1 MLLAIGSDLLL
12 YSRLK
17 RPLTYSEKVLYSH
30 LDENYDERIER
41 GTSQLKLRPVRIACQ
56 DATAQMALIQFMSA
70 GMDTAAVPTTVHCDH
85 LIVSR
90 DGEAADL
97 ARALENHSEVYDFME
112 SACQKY
118 NMGFWKP
125 GAGIIHQIVLENYAF
140 TGGMMIG
147 TDSHTPNG
155 GGLGMIAIGVGG
167 ADAVDVMAGLPLE
180 LKAPKVLGVRLTGSL
195 SRWASP
201 KDIISAVAGEITVK
215 GGTGSIIEYFGPGA
229 KTLSATGMA
238 TVCNMGAE
246 TGATTSVFPYA
257 PQMADYLRSNH
268 RGDMAA
274 AIESI
279 SPELQADSGAEYD
292 RVIEIDLSTLE
303 PRINGPYTPDLSTPL
318 SKFGDAVKEN
328 KWPAELTAGLI
339 GSCTNSSFEDMGRA
353 ASLGQQALDAGL
365 KPKMPLLISPG
376 SLQTRETLQE
386 AGIMS
391 VFENLGAV
399 MLPNACGPCCGSWD
413 RVDMPKVCISHP
425 LASLDINLG

>member
-1 MLLAIGSDLLL
+1 M
-12 YSRLK
+12 
-17 RPLTYSEKVLYSH
+17 LYSH
-30 LDENYDERIER
+30 LDETFDGRIER
-41 GTSQLKLRPVRIACQ
+41 GTSQLKLRPLRIACQ

-70 GMDTAAVPTTVHCDH
+70 GMESTAVPTTVHCDH

-90 DGEAADL
+90 DGEAEDL
-97 ARALENHSEVYDFME
+97 PRALDAHREVYEFME

-140 TGGMMIG
+140 PSGMMIG
-147 TDSHTPNG
+147 TDSHTPNA

-180 LKAPKVLGVRLTGSL
+180 LKAPKVLGVRLTGKL

-201 KDIISAVAGEITVK
+201 KDIINAVAGTVSVK

-246 TGATTSVFPYA
+246 TGATTSIFPYA
-257 PQMADYLRSNH
+257 PQMAEYLRSNH
-268 RGDMAA
+268 RPEMAE
-274 AIESI
+274 AIEMI
-279 SPELQADSGAEYD
+279 SPELQADVGAEYD

-303 PRINGPYTPDLSTPL
+303 PRINGPFTPDLSTPL
-318 SKFGDAVKEN
+318 SQFGGASKQN
-328 KWPAELTAGLI
+328 KWPAKLTAGLI

-353 ASLGQQALDAGL
+353 ASLAQQALDAGL
-365 KPKMPLLISPG
+365 KPKMPLLVSPG
-376 SLQTRETLQE
+376 SLQTRDTLEE
-386 AGIMS
+386 AGILP
-391 VFENLGAV
+391 VFEKLGAT

-413 RVDMPKVCISHP
+413 RVDMPKVGIETHLFLVSLTTNLCIGNSQLHHHLLQP
-425 LASLDINLG
+425 QLFRTSRL